1 MQCRH
6 DKIDVCFR
14 FFQAMDLQRNIAA
27 RLVDICAYIKC
38 NNSRLRGNHLYCFP
52 KENNPL
58 RKEWISRVGNPAL
71 QYYASSTIR
80 RMGICAEHFSPEMFK
95 PNRTQ
100 NISRRKMLKMDA
112 VPQPPK
118 DILENKEEKEEDVHK
133 RQLVREEGEKGNE
146 EGGKGDEQQRDYQ
159 QRQQQQ
165 QNAREEE
172 VAKEEEEEKELRVNK
187 PLLNYTRVPFT
198 FCDNEDTMQW
208 VMIEPEMTNY
218 KVQIENSQNKTFCEM
233 KLENE
238 CVQLMKENRD
248 LKAQLKYL
256 KQKVKRIKT
265 SRDHFYNKL
274 RKVET
279 VDEFLDRHGCK
290 SNVVRTFIKL
300 QLKGENLSYTTEE
313 QDLAKMIFYNSASVY
328 NKLRISG
335 CHLPAES
342 TIRRWV

>member
-1 MQCRH
+1 
-6 DKIDVCFR
+6 
-14 FFQAMDLQRNIAA
+14 
-27 RLVDICAYIKC
+27 
-38 NNSRLRGNHLYCFP
+38 
-52 KENNPL
+52 
-58 RKEWISRVGNPAL
+58 
-71 QYYASSTIR
+71 
-80 RMGICAEHFSPEMFK
+80 MGICAEHFSPEMFK

-118 DILENKEEKEEDVHK
+118 DILENKEEKEEDVHE

-146 EGGKGDEQQRDYQ
+146 EGGKGDEQQCDYQ

-172 VAKEEEEEKELRVNK
+172 VAKKEEEEKELRVNK

-218 KVQIENSQNKTFCEM
+218 KVQIENSQNKTFCEV

-290 SNVVRTFIKL
+290 SNVIRTFIKL

>member
-1 MQCRH
+1 
-6 DKIDVCFR
+6 
-14 FFQAMDLQRNIAA
+14 MDLQRNTAA

-52 KENNPL
+52 KESNPL
-58 RKEWISRVGNPAL
+58 RKEWILRVGNPAL

-80 RMGICAEHFSPEMFK
+80 RMGICAEHFLPEMFK

-118 DILENKEEKEEDVHK
+118 NILE
-133 RQLVREEGEKGNE
+133 NE
-146 EGGKGDEQQRDYQ
+146 EGGKGEEQQRDYQ

-172 VAKEEEEEKELRVNK
+172 VAEEEEEKELRVNK
-187 PLLNYTRVPFT
+187 PVLNYTRVPFT
-198 FCDNEDTMQW
+198 FCDNEDAMQW
-208 VMIEPEMTNY
+208 LMIEPEMTNY

-248 LKAQLKYL
+248 LKARLKYL
-256 KQKVKRIKT
+256 KRKVKRIKN

-313 QDLAKMIFYNSASVY
+313 QDLAKMIFCNSASVY